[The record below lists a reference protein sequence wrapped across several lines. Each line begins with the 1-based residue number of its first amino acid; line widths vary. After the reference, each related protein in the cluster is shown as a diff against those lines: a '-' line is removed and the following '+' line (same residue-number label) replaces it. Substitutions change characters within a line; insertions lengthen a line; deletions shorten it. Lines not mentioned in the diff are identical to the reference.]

1 MQPHAFSSRVGSATR
16 AATSPDCRPV
26 ISYGTVTL
34 LTASKAAISSS
45 TETPTPVLKLKART
59 RHLPGMQHRD
69 QGADDA
75 VGERAEYAEKDVAG
89 GVAGALAHDGGY
101 EQTRLMPR

>member
-1 MQPHAFSSRVGSATR
+1 
-16 AATSPDCRPV
+16 
-26 ISYGTVTL
+26 
-34 LTASKAAISSS
+34 
-45 TETPTPVLKLKART
+45 
-59 RHLPGMQHRD
+59 MQHRD